1 MGKIIFLFFLCYNCV
16 FSEKYI
22 VIRIPD
28 GNSIN
33 ETIPIRPL
41 PFPIQP
47 LTFPILNSTQN
58 LKKLAG
64 DYKSKS
70 VSIFLSPNLHAR
82 VWFTLQVRDRIK
94 GFKHVCA
101 AYASQAIF
109 FHKDTYLE
117 LSRI

>member
-33 ETIPIRPL
+33 ETIPIQPL
-41 PFPIQP
+41 P
-47 LTFPILNSTQN
+47 FPILNSTKN

-94 GFKHVCA
+94 GFVHVCA
-101 AYASQAIF
+101 AYASLALF
-109 FHKDTYLE
+109 CNKDTYF
-117 LSRI
+117 